1 MASTYSTN
9 LKIELITNGEQ
20 NNTWG
25 STTNDNFEDVFE
37 QAIVGYGNPSFTTDA
52 NLTLTLVDSVSAQTA
67 RCFALTLTST
77 VSLTATRSLIV
88 PTVQKPYIIFNNTTG
103 GQSILVKTTAGTGIT
118 VPNGKKMFVYTDG
131 TNVVDIINN
140 FSALSVNNDSVA
152 TLTATQSLTNKAIA
166 TLGSV
171 TQNVTAVAATAVDC
185 SLGNYFTKTIT
196 APTTWTFTNVPSTAY
211 GFILVLTNGGS
222 QSVTWPAAVKWPNAV
237 IPSLTVSGVDV
248 LTFITDDSG
257 TTWRGVMSMQNS
269 S

>member
-9 LKIELITNGEQ
+9 LKIELITSGEQ

-25 STTNDNFEDVFE
+25 TTTNENFSDVFE

-88 PTVQKPYIIFNNTTG
+88 PTIEKPYVIFNNTTG

-140 FSALSVNNDSVA
+140 FSALSVNNDTVA

-171 TQNVTAVAATAVDC
+171 TQNVTAVAATAIDC
-185 SLGNYFTKTIT
+185 SLGNFFTKTIT
-196 APTTWTFTNVPSTAY
+196 APTTWTFTNVPSGAY
-211 GFILVLTNGGS
+211 GFILELTNGGS
-222 QSVTWPAAVKWPNAV
+222 NAVVWPAAVKWPNALV
-237 IPSLTVSGVDV
+237 PTLTVSGVDV